1 MAIALMSIGEIAE
14 ITVESRFAYGTIGL
28 KNENTELAPIPSCA
42 KIIYTVEIIEFKEE
56 SDLES
61 RTFEQKKQVGNK
73 KRERGNF
80 WYERNEYNLAIQ
92 LYRRALEY
100 LDESSGGITDPTADG
115 KLAVSFIVVF
125 RQLFD

>member
-1 MAIALMSIGEIAE
+1 MSIGEVAE

-42 KIIYTVEIIEFKEE
+42 KIIYTVEIIAFKEE

-100 LDESSGGITDPTADG
+100 LDESSGGITEPTADG
-115 KLAVSFIVVF
+115 KLAVS
-125 RQLFD
+125 